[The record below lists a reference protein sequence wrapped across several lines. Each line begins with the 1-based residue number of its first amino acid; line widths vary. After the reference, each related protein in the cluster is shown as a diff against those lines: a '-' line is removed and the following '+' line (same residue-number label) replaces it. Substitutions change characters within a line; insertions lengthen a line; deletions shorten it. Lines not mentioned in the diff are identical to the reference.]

1 VTIDQIQF
9 AADYNAQLIILHVIR
24 ADAGVHGIDPPSYI
38 IEMKRQ
44 AGASFVKIIE
54 KIQENTTNNIKKGVL
69 KMKTDIIAYVRIADA
84 IVGYTKDKHID
95 LIVTRTRGRRKLKS
109 ALRGSVASDVITR
122 AHCPVLIAK

>member
-44 AGASFVKIIE
+44 AGANFVKIIGS
-54 KIQENTTNNIKKGVL
+54 TNNIKKGVL